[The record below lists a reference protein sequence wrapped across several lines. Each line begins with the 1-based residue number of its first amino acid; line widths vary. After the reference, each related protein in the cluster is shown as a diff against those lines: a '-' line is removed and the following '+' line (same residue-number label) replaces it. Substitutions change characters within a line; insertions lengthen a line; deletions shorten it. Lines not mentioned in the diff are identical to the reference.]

1 MSELMKLKRGQV
13 VQESQQ
19 EDNILARI
27 VRLERKTEGHD
38 RAIEELQARS
48 KGHDRA
54 IEELRKQVAEL
65 KARSKKKADDSSKEF
80 KDDIPF

>member
-27 VRLERKTEGHD
+27 VRLEQKTEGHD
-38 RAIEELQARS
+38 RAIES
-48 KGHDRA
+48 HDKA

>member
-1 MSELMKLKRGQV
+1 
-13 VQESQQ
+13 VQDFQLALFQ

-27 VRLERKTEGHD
+27 VRLEQKAEGHD
-38 RAIEELQARS
+38 RAIEELQAGS

-65 KARSKKKADDSSKEF
+65 KARSKKKA
-80 KDDIPF
+80 

>member
-1 MSELMKLKRGQV
+1 MSEFMKLKRGQV

-27 VRLERKTEGHD
+27 VRLEQKTEGHD
-38 RAIEELQARS
+38 RAIESHDKAIEELRKQV
-48 KGHDRA
+48 
-54 IEELRKQVAEL
+54 EELRKQVAEL